1 MYIVTGG
8 DFVYLVVGAN
18 GFLGSYVLK
27 NIISGCDDSI
37 IATYHGEFPSD
48 SCDKITWIKCDVT
61 SPDDIVNLKGFI
73 SDVTECRIFYF
84 AACHNLDLV
93 KREPEFAESINVTAL
108 GNFLD
113 VFRDAKCLYFSS
125 TDCVYGENTAEFP
138 IFKECDPLNPV
149 NEYGRQK
156 IGAEKLVLR
165 YGFNV
170 VRLPFMTGKSLL
182 GYKKHFLDNVIDKA
196 SNGEKFTLADGL
208 YRSALD
214 YESVANLLFTLSRR
228 DNVPQILNVC
238 GDDKLSKYDVGE
250 MIRERYSL
258 PRENIVKVDESEIQ
272 KLFFER
278 RASSTVM
285 DNSKLKDFL
294 KLDEIKMK
302 I

>member
-1 MYIVTGG
+1 
-8 DFVYLVVGAN
+8 
-18 GFLGSYVLK
+18 
-27 NIISGCDDSI
+27 
-37 IATYHGEFPSD
+37 
-48 SCDKITWIKCDVT
+48 
-61 SPDDIVNLKGFI
+61 
-73 SDVTECRIFYF
+73 
-84 AACHNLDLV
+84 
-93 KREPEFAESINVTAL
+93 
-108 GNFLD
+108 
-113 VFRDAKCLYFSS
+113 
-125 TDCVYGENTAEFP
+125 
-138 IFKECDPLNPV
+138 
-149 NEYGRQK
+149 
-156 IGAEKLVLR
+156 
-165 YGFNV
+165 
-170 VRLPFMTGKSLL
+170 MTGKSLL